1 MDYLY
6 KIGQKVRIKSP
17 VNNFPMISG
26 PRKGECCGIGMDM
39 PNYEKQI
46 AKIVKYKDG
55 FYVLDVDAGYYAW
68 SDGMF
73 EDVPSISCRS
83 LL

>member
-6 KIGQKVRIKSP
+6 KIGQRVRIKSP
-17 VNNFPMISG
+17 VRNLPMVSG
-26 PRKGECCGIGMDM
+26 PKAGNHCGTGVYM
-39 PNYEKQI
+39 PDYEKQI
-46 AKIVKYKDG
+46 AKVTSYRDG
-55 FYVLDVDAGYYAW
+55 FYVLDVDDGRYIW

-73 EDVPSISCRS
+73 EAVPSFSCRS

>member
-17 VNNFPMISG
+17 VRNLPMVSG
-26 PRKGECCGIGMDM
+26 PKAGNHCGTGVHMQD
-39 PNYEKQI
+39 YEMQI
-46 AKIVKYKDG
+46 AKVVSYRGG
-55 FYVLDVDAGYYAW
+55 FYILDVDDGRYIW
-68 SDGMF
+68 SDGMLEGVAPF
-73 EDVPSISCRS
+73 SCRS